1 MKPIS
6 RVSMNDGI
14 NKHYLQEQ
22 EKIPYVG
29 YLKPH
34 AISLHNVRSESKK
47 KGPRSNWPLVK
58 NLHFS
63 IYSHETW

>member
-47 KGPRSNWPLVK
+47 RAHVQNWPLVK
-58 NLHFS
+58 KSTFFDLS
-63 IYSHETW
+63 S